1 MKIWKRRM
9 ALVLALVLLLSTG
22 AMAAGAKYSSW
33 FAPYYKEMQA
43 LGILPASFTTGDLT
57 ATITRGEMSELAVVA
72 FEKATGNVID
82 ELERTDYFTDT
93 TDKNILKAYEYGIV
107 SGYPDGT
114 FQPDKTLTR
123 QEFFK
128 IIQNFCEAAA
138 YTSTRSKDLGS
149 FADSG
154 SIGAWA
160 REAAQ
165 LCVSNSFVDGTKSGS
180 ATYLRPTEGASR
192 QEAMVMFLRAY
203 KDVRQWYNVNIT
215 TASVE
220 VNESDLNVTVTDVSK
235 TMYVA
240 TDTLNVRDSW
250 LASSTKV
257 GTLKRNQAVTVTGSC
272 SNGWY
277 RIQYDG
283 HTAYVSG
290 QYLSNEAGGS
300 GSGSG
305 STGGT
310 VSGSGAATD
319 IANFAMSFVGYS
331 YVWGGTSPSTG
342 FDCSGLMYYVL
353 TQYGYSMKRVAND
366 QMTQGT
372 AISRDNLQVGD
383 LVFFGYGSYANH
395 VGMYIGNGNFVHAST
410 PSTGRSCQLAQRD
423 VLQHKIHRRTPHYLT
438 NRKTSQRPPG
448 KFREGAFCMLC
459 HFVGATP
466 CNFIFSAPCK

>member
-1 MKIWKRRM
+1 MKKFKRLT
-9 ALVLALVLLLSTG
+9 ALALALVMALGLTTG
-22 AMAAGAKYSSW
+22 AGAAGAKYSSW
-33 FAPYYKEMQA
+33 FAPYYKEMQE
-43 LGILPASFTTGDLT
+43 LGILPSSFTSGDLT
-57 ATITRGEMSELAVVA
+57 ATITRGEMCELAVVA

-107 SGYPDGT
+107 SGYPDGS
-114 FQPDKTLTR
+114 FQPNKTLTR

-138 YTSTRSKDLGS
+138 YTSTRSKDLS
-149 FADSG
+149 AFADAG
-154 SIGAWA
+154 SIGSWA

-165 LCVSNSFVDGTKSGS
+165 LCVSNAFVDGTKTGS
-180 ATYLRPTEGASR
+180 SYYLRPTAGASR
-192 QEAMVMFLRAY
+192 QEAMVMFLRSY
-203 KDVRQWYNVNIT
+203 KDVRQWYYVNIT

-220 VNESDLNVTVTDVSK
+220 INESDLNVTVTETSK
-235 TMYVA
+235 TMYVS

-250 LASSTKV
+250 LSTSTKV
-257 GTLKRNQAVTVTGSC
+257 GTLTRNQSVTVTGSC

-277 RIQYDG
+277 RIKFEG

-290 QYLSNEAGGS
+290 KYLSDEAGASSSSGSISS
-300 GSGSG
+300 GSG
-305 STGGT
+305 T
-310 VSGSGAATD
+310 ATD

-331 YVWGGTSPSTG
+331 YVWGGMSPSTG

-410 PSTGRSCQLAQRD
+410 PSTGVRVNSLNETYYNTRYIGA
-423 VLQHKIHRRTPHYLT
+423 RR
-438 NRKTSQRPPG
+438 
-448 KFREGAFCMLC
+448 
-459 HFVGATP
+459 
-466 CNFIFSAPCK
+466 II

>member
-1 MKIWKRRM
+1 MKKFKRLT
-9 ALVLALVLLLSTG
+9 ALALALVMVLGLTTG
-22 AMAAGAKYSSW
+22 AGAAGAKYSSW
-33 FAPYYKEMQA
+33 FAPYYKEMQE
-43 LGILPASFTTGDLT
+43 LGILPSSFTSGDLT
-57 ATITRGEMSELAVVA
+57 ATITRGEMCELAVVA

-107 SGYPDGT
+107 SGYPGGS
-114 FQPDKTLTR
+114 FQPNKTLTR

-138 YTSTRSKDLGS
+138 YTSTRSKDLS
-149 FADSG
+149 AFADSG
-154 SIGAWA
+154 SIGSWA

-165 LCVSNSFVDGTKSGS
+165 LCVSNAFVDGTKSGS
-180 ATYLRPTEGASR
+180 GVYLRPTEGASR
-192 QEAMVMFLRAY
+192 QEAMVMFLRSY
-203 KDVRQWYNVNIT
+203 KDVRQWYYVNIT

-220 VNESDLNVTVTDVSK
+220 INESDLNVTVTETSK
-235 TMYVA
+235 TMYVS

-250 LASSTKV
+250 LSTSTKV
-257 GTLKRNQAVTVTGSC
+257 GTLTRNQSVTVTGSC

-277 RIQYDG
+277 RIKFEG

-290 QYLSNEAGGS
+290 KYLSDEAGASSSSGSISS
-300 GSGSG
+300 GSG
-305 STGGT
+305 T
-310 VSGSGAATD
+310 ATD

-331 YVWGGTSPSTG
+331 YVWGGMSPSTG

-410 PSTGRSCQLAQRD
+410 PSTGVRVNSLNETYYNTRYIGA
-423 VLQHKIHRRTPHYLT
+423 RR
-438 NRKTSQRPPG
+438 
-448 KFREGAFCMLC
+448 
-459 HFVGATP
+459 
-466 CNFIFSAPCK
+466 II

>member
-1 MKIWKRRM
+1 MKKFKRLT
-9 ALVLALVLLLSTG
+9 ALALALVMVLGLTTG
-22 AMAAGAKYSSW
+22 AGAAGAKYSSW
-33 FAPYYKEMQA
+33 FAPYYKEMQE
-43 LGILPASFTTGDLT
+43 LGILPSSFTSGDLT
-57 ATITRGEMSELAVVA
+57 ATITRGEMCELAVVA

-107 SGYPDGT
+107 SGYPDGS
-114 FQPDKTLTR
+114 FQPNKTLTR

-138 YTSTRSKDLGS
+138 YTSTRSKDLS
-149 FADSG
+149 AFADSG
-154 SIGAWA
+154 SIGSWA

-165 LCVSNSFVDGTKSGS
+165 LCVSNAFVDGTKSGS
-180 ATYLRPTEGASR
+180 GVYLRPTEGASR
-192 QEAMVMFLRAY
+192 QEAMVMFLRSY
-203 KDVRQWYNVNIT
+203 KDVRQWYYVNIT

-220 VNESDLNVTVTDVSK
+220 INESDLNVTVTETSK
-235 TMYVA
+235 TMYVS

-250 LASSTKV
+250 LSTSTKV
-257 GTLKRNQAVTVTGSC
+257 GTLTRNQSVTVTGSC

-277 RIQYDG
+277 RIKFEG

-290 QYLSNEAGGS
+290 KYLSDEAGASSSSGSISS
-300 GSGSG
+300 GSG
-305 STGGT
+305 T
-310 VSGSGAATD
+310 ATD

-331 YVWGGTSPSTG
+331 YVWGGMSPSTG

-410 PSTGRSCQLAQRD
+410 PSTGVRVNSLNETYYNTRYIGA
-423 VLQHKIHRRTPHYLT
+423 RR
-438 NRKTSQRPPG
+438 
-448 KFREGAFCMLC
+448 
-459 HFVGATP
+459 
-466 CNFIFSAPCK
+466 II

>member
-1 MKIWKRRM
+1 MKKFKRLT
-9 ALVLALVLLLSTG
+9 ALALALVMVLGLTTG
-22 AMAAGAKYSSW
+22 AGAAGAKYSSW
-33 FAPYYKEMQA
+33 FAPYYKEMQE
-43 LGILPASFTTGDLT
+43 LGILPSSFTSGDLT
-57 ATITRGEMSELAVVA
+57 ATITRGEMCELAVVA

-93 TDKNILKAYEYGIV
+93 TDKSILKAYEYGIV
-107 SGYPDGT
+107 SGYPDGS
-114 FQPDKTLTR
+114 FQPNKTLTR

-138 YTSTRSKDLGS
+138 YTSTRSKDLS
-149 FADSG
+149 TFADSG
-154 SIGAWA
+154 SIGSWA

-165 LCVSNSFVDGTKSGS
+165 LCVSNAFVDGTKTGS
-180 ATYLRPTEGASR
+180 SYYLRPTAGASR

-203 KDVRQWYNVNIT
+203 KDVRQWYSVNIT

-220 VNESDLNVTVTDVSK
+220 INESDLNVTVTETSK
-235 TMYVA
+235 TMYVS

-250 LASSTKV
+250 LSTSTKV
-257 GTLKRNQAVTVTGSC
+257 GTLTRNQSVTVTGSC

-277 RIQYDG
+277 RIKFEG

-290 QYLSNEAGGS
+290 KYLSDEAGASSSSGSISS
-300 GSGSG
+300 GSG
-305 STGGT
+305 T
-310 VSGSGAATD
+310 ATD

-331 YVWGGTSPSTG
+331 YVWGGMSPSTG

-372 AISRDNLQVGD
+372 AVSRDNLQVGD

-410 PSTGRSCQLAQRD
+410 PSTGVRVNSLNETYYNTRYIGA
-423 VLQHKIHRRTPHYLT
+423 RR
-438 NRKTSQRPPG
+438 
-448 KFREGAFCMLC
+448 
-459 HFVGATP
+459 
-466 CNFIFSAPCK
+466 II

>member
-1 MKIWKRRM
+1 MKKFKRLT
-9 ALVLALVLLLSTG
+9 ALALALVMVLGLTTG
-22 AMAAGAKYSSW
+22 AGAAGAKYSSW
-33 FAPYYKEMQA
+33 FAPYYKEMQE
-43 LGILPASFTTGDLT
+43 LGILPSSFTSGDLT
-57 ATITRGEMSELAVVA
+57 ATITRGEMCELAVVA

-93 TDKNILKAYEYGIV
+93 TDKSILKAYEYGIV
-107 SGYPDGT
+107 SGYPDGS
-114 FQPDKTLTR
+114 FQPNKTLTR

-138 YTSTRSKDLGS
+138 YTSTRSKDLS
-149 FADSG
+149 TFADSG
-154 SIGAWA
+154 SIGSWA

-165 LCVSNSFVDGTKSGS
+165 LCVSNAFVDGTKTGS
-180 ATYLRPTEGASR
+180 SYYLRPTAGASR

-203 KDVRQWYNVNIT
+203 KDVRQWYYVNIT

-220 VNESDLNVTVTDVSK
+220 INESDLNVTVTETSK
-235 TMYVA
+235 TMYVS

-250 LASSTKV
+250 LSTSTKV
-257 GTLKRNQAVTVTGSC
+257 GTLTRNQSVTVTGSC

-277 RIQYDG
+277 RIKFEG

-290 QYLSNEAGGS
+290 KYLSDEAGASSSSGSISS
-300 GSGSG
+300 GSG
-305 STGGT
+305 T
-310 VSGSGAATD
+310 ATD

-331 YVWGGTSPSTG
+331 YVWGGMSPSTG

-372 AISRDNLQVGD
+372 AVSRDNLQVGD

-410 PSTGRSCQLAQRD
+410 PSTGVRVNSLNETYYNTRYIGA
-423 VLQHKIHRRTPHYLT
+423 RR
-438 NRKTSQRPPG
+438 
-448 KFREGAFCMLC
+448 
-459 HFVGATP
+459 
-466 CNFIFSAPCK
+466 II

>member
-1 MKIWKRRM
+1 MKKLKRLT
-9 ALVLALVLLLSTG
+9 ALALALVMVLGLTTG
-22 AMAAGAKYSSW
+22 AGAAGAKYSSW
-33 FAPYYKEMQA
+33 FAPYYKEMQE
-43 LGILPASFTTGDLT
+43 LGILPSSFTSGDLT
-57 ATITRGEMSELAVVA
+57 ATITRGEMCELAVVA

-107 SGYPDGT
+107 SGYPDGS
-114 FQPDKTLTR
+114 FQPNKTLTR

-138 YTSTRSKDLGS
+138 YTSTRSKDLS
-149 FADSG
+149 AFADSG
-154 SIGAWA
+154 SIGSWA
-160 REAAQ
+160 HEAAQ
-165 LCVSNSFVDGTKSGS
+165 LCVSNAFVDGTKSGS
-180 ATYLRPTEGASR
+180 GVYLRPTEGASR
-192 QEAMVMFLRAY
+192 QEAMVMFLRSY
-203 KDVRQWYNVNIT
+203 KDVRQWYYVNIT

-220 VNESDLNVTVTDVSK
+220 INESDLNVTVTETSK
-235 TMYVA
+235 TMYVS

-250 LASSTKV
+250 LSTSTKV
-257 GTLKRNQAVTVTGSC
+257 GTLTRNQSVTVTGSC

-277 RIQYDG
+277 RIKFEG

-290 QYLSNEAGGS
+290 KYLSDEAGASSSSGSISS
-300 GSGSG
+300 GSG
-305 STGGT
+305 T
-310 VSGSGAATD
+310 ATD

-331 YVWGGTSPSTG
+331 YVWGGMSPSTG

-410 PSTGRSCQLAQRD
+410 PSTGVRVNSLNETYYNTRYIGA
-423 VLQHKIHRRTPHYLT
+423 RR
-438 NRKTSQRPPG
+438 
-448 KFREGAFCMLC
+448 
-459 HFVGATP
+459 
-466 CNFIFSAPCK
+466 II

>member
-1 MKIWKRRM
+1 MKKFKRLT
-9 ALVLALVLLLSTG
+9 ALALALVMALGLTTG
-22 AMAAGAKYSSW
+22 AGAANAKYSTW
-33 FAPYYKEMQA
+33 FAPYYKEMQE
-43 LGILPASFTTGDLT
+43 LGILPSSFATGDLT
-57 ATITRGEMSELAVVA
+57 ATITRGEMCELAVVA

-93 TDKNILKAYEYGIV
+93 TDTNILKAYEYGIV
-107 SGYPDGT
+107 SGYPDGS
-114 FQPDKTLTR
+114 FQPNKTLTR

-138 YTSTRSKDLGS
+138 YTSTRSKDLS
-149 FADSG
+149 TFADAG
-154 SIGAWA
+154 SIGSWA
-160 REAAQ
+160 QEAAQ
-165 LCVSNSFVDGTKSGS
+165 LCVSNSFVDGTKTGS
-180 ATYLRPTEGASR
+180 SYYLRPTAGASR

-220 VNESDLNVTVTDVSK
+220 INESDLNVTVTETSK
-235 TMYVA
+235 TMYVS

-250 LASSTKV
+250 LSTSTKV
-257 GTLKRNQAVTVTGSC
+257 GTLTRNQSVTVTGSC

-277 RIQYDG
+277 RIKFEG

-290 QYLSNEAGGS
+290 KYLSNEAGASSSSGSAS
-300 GSGSG
+300 GSG
-305 STGGT
+305 T
-310 VSGSGAATD
+310 ATD

-366 QMTQGT
+366 QLTQGT
-372 AISRDNLQVGD
+372 AISRDDLQVGD

-410 PSTGRSCQLAQRD
+410 PSTGVRVNSLNETYYNTRYIGA
-423 VLQHKIHRRTPHYLT
+423 RR
-438 NRKTSQRPPG
+438 
-448 KFREGAFCMLC
+448 
-459 HFVGATP
+459 
-466 CNFIFSAPCK
+466 II

>member
-1 MKIWKRRM
+1 MKKFKRLT
-9 ALVLALVLLLSTG
+9 ALALALVMVLGLTTG
-22 AMAAGAKYSSW
+22 AGAAGAKYSSW
-33 FAPYYKEMQA
+33 FAPYYKEMQE
-43 LGILPASFTTGDLT
+43 LGILPSSFTSGDLT
-57 ATITRGEMSELAVVA
+57 ATITRGEMCELAVVA

-107 SGYPDGT
+107 SGYPDGS
-114 FQPDKTLTR
+114 FQPNKTLTR

-138 YTSTRSKDLGS
+138 YTSTRSKDLS
-149 FADSG
+149 AFADSG
-154 SIGAWA
+154 SIGSWA

-165 LCVSNSFVDGTKSGS
+165 LCVSNAFVDGTKSGS
-180 ATYLRPTEGASR
+180 GVYLRPTAGASR

-203 KDVRQWYNVNIT
+203 KDVRQWYDVNIT
-215 TASVE
+215 NASVAGDISGPEEFTDIGSTTMYITAS
-220 VNESDLNVTVTDVSK
+220 K
-235 TMYVA
+235 
-240 TDTLNVRDSW
+240 LNVR
-250 LASSTKV
+250 AYPSTDEH
-257 GTLKRNQAVTVTGSC
+257 GTILGKLSFGDAVTVTGK
-272 SNGWY
+272 SNKWY
-277 RIQYDG
+277 RIKFSNNGVTCD
-283 HTAYVSG
+283 AYVSREYVDTTPTG
-290 QYLSNEAGGS
+290 N
-300 GSGSG
+300 GSG

-310 VSGSGAATD
+310 SSGSGTATD

-331 YVWGGTSPSTG
+331 YVWGGMSPSTG

-410 PSTGRSCQLAQRD
+410 PSTGVRVNSLNETYYNTRYIGA
-423 VLQHKIHRRTPHYLT
+423 RR
-438 NRKTSQRPPG
+438 
-448 KFREGAFCMLC
+448 
-459 HFVGATP
+459 
-466 CNFIFSAPCK
+466 II

>member
-1 MKIWKRRM
+1 MKKFKRLT
-9 ALVLALVLLLSTG
+9 ALALALVMVLGLTTG
-22 AMAAGAKYSSW
+22 AGAAGAKYSSW
-33 FAPYYKEMQA
+33 FAPYYKEMQE
-43 LGILPASFTTGDLT
+43 LGILPSSFTSGDLT
-57 ATITRGEMSELAVVA
+57 ATITRGEMCELAVVA

-107 SGYPDGT
+107 SGYPDGS
-114 FQPDKTLTR
+114 FQPNKTLTR

-138 YTSTRSKDLGS
+138 YTSTRSKDLS
-149 FADSG
+149 TFADSG
-154 SIGAWA
+154 SIGSWA

-165 LCVSNSFVDGTKSGS
+165 LCVSNAFVDGTKSGS
-180 ATYLRPTEGASR
+180 GVYLRPTEGASR

-203 KDVRQWYNVNIT
+203 KDVRQWYYVNIT

-220 VNESDLNVTVTDVSK
+220 INESDLNVTVTETSK
-235 TMYVA
+235 TMYVS

-250 LASSTKV
+250 LSTSTKV
-257 GTLKRNQAVTVTGSC
+257 GTLTRNQSVTVTGSC

-277 RIQYDG
+277 RIKFEG

-290 QYLSNEAGGS
+290 KYLSDEAGASSSSGSISS
-300 GSGSG
+300 GSG
-305 STGGT
+305 T
-310 VSGSGAATD
+310 ATD

-331 YVWGGTSPSTG
+331 YVWGGMSPSTG

-410 PSTGRSCQLAQRD
+410 PSTGVRVNSLNETYYNTRYIGA
-423 VLQHKIHRRTPHYLT
+423 RR
-438 NRKTSQRPPG
+438 
-448 KFREGAFCMLC
+448 
-459 HFVGATP
+459 
-466 CNFIFSAPCK
+466 II

>member
-1 MKIWKRRM
+1 MKKFKRLT
-9 ALVLALVLLLSTG
+9 ALALALVMVLGLTTG
-22 AMAAGAKYSSW
+22 AGAAGAKYSSW
-33 FAPYYKEMQA
+33 FAPYYKEMQE
-43 LGILPASFTTGDLT
+43 LGILPSSFTSGDLT
-57 ATITRGEMSELAVVA
+57 ATITRGEMCELAVVA

-107 SGYPDGT
+107 SGYPDGS
-114 FQPDKTLTR
+114 FQPNKTLTR

-138 YTSTRSKDLGS
+138 YTSTRSKDLS
-149 FADSG
+149 AFADAG
-154 SIGAWA
+154 SIGSWA

-165 LCVSNSFVDGTKSGS
+165 LCVSNAFVDGTKSGS
-180 ATYLRPTEGASR
+180 GVYLRPTEGASR

-203 KDVRQWYNVNIT
+203 KDVRQWYYVNIT

-220 VNESDLNVTVTDVSK
+220 INESDLNVTVTETSK
-235 TMYVA
+235 TMYVS

-250 LASSTKV
+250 LSTSTKV
-257 GTLKRNQAVTVTGSC
+257 GTLTRNQSVTVTGSC

-277 RIQYDG
+277 RIKFEG

-290 QYLSNEAGGS
+290 KYLSDEAGASSSSGSISS
-300 GSGSG
+300 GSG
-305 STGGT
+305 T
-310 VSGSGAATD
+310 ATD

-331 YVWGGTSPSTG
+331 YVWGGMSPSTG

-410 PSTGRSCQLAQRD
+410 PSTGVRVNSLNETYYNTRYIGA
-423 VLQHKIHRRTPHYLT
+423 RR
-438 NRKTSQRPPG
+438 
-448 KFREGAFCMLC
+448 
-459 HFVGATP
+459 
-466 CNFIFSAPCK
+466 II

>member
-1 MKIWKRRM
+1 MKKFKRLT
-9 ALVLALVLLLSTG
+9 ALALALVMVLGLTTG
-22 AMAAGAKYSSW
+22 AGAAGAKYSSW
-33 FAPYYKEMQA
+33 FAPYYKEMQE
-43 LGILPASFTTGDLT
+43 LGILPSSFTSGDLT
-57 ATITRGEMSELAVVA
+57 ATITRGEMCELAVVA

-107 SGYPDGT
+107 SGYPDGS
-114 FQPDKTLTR
+114 FQPNKTLTR

-138 YTSTRSKDLGS
+138 YTSTRSKDLS
-149 FADSG
+149 AFADSG
-154 SIGAWA
+154 SIGSWA

-165 LCVSNSFVDGTKSGS
+165 LCASNAFVDGTKTGS
-180 ATYLRPTEGASR
+180 SYYLRPTAGASR

-203 KDVRQWYNVNIT
+203 KDVRQWYYVNIT

-220 VNESDLNVTVTDVSK
+220 INESDLNVTVTETSK
-235 TMYVA
+235 TMYVS

-250 LASSTKV
+250 LSTSTKV
-257 GTLKRNQAVTVTGSC
+257 GTLTRNQSVTVTGSC

-277 RIQYDG
+277 RIKFEG

-290 QYLSNEAGGS
+290 KYLSDEAGASSSSGSISS
-300 GSGSG
+300 GSG
-305 STGGT
+305 T
-310 VSGSGAATD
+310 ATD

-331 YVWGGTSPSTG
+331 YVWGGMSPSTG

-395 VGMYIGNGNFVHAST
+395 VGMYIGGGNFVHAST
-410 PSTGRSCQLAQRD
+410 PSTGVRVNSLNETYYNTRYIGA
-423 VLQHKIHRRTPHYLT
+423 RR
-438 NRKTSQRPPG
+438 
-448 KFREGAFCMLC
+448 
-459 HFVGATP
+459 
-466 CNFIFSAPCK
+466 II

>member
-1 MKIWKRRM
+1 MKKFKRLT
-9 ALVLALVLLLSTG
+9 ALALALVMVLGLTTG
-22 AMAAGAKYSSW
+22 AGAAGAKYSSR
-33 FAPYYKEMQA
+33 FAPYYKEMQE
-43 LGILPASFTTGDLT
+43 LGILPSSFTSGDLT
-57 ATITRGEMSELAVVA
+57 ATITRGEMCELAVVA

-107 SGYPDGT
+107 SGYPDGS
-114 FQPDKTLTR
+114 FQPGKTLTR

-138 YTSTRSKDLGS
+138 YTSTRSKDLS
-149 FADSG
+149 AFADSG
-154 SIGAWA
+154 SIGSWA

-165 LCVSNSFVDGTKSGS
+165 LCVSNAFVDGTKTGS
-180 ATYLRPTEGASR
+180 SYYLRPTAGASR

-203 KDVRQWYNVNIT
+203 KDVRQWYYVNIT

-220 VNESDLNVTVTDVSK
+220 INESDLNVTVTETSK
-235 TMYVA
+235 TMYVS

-250 LASSTKV
+250 LSTSTKV
-257 GTLKRNQAVTVTGSC
+257 GTLTRNQSVTVTGSC

-277 RIQYDG
+277 RIKFEG

-290 QYLSNEAGGS
+290 KYLSDEAGASSSSGSISS
-300 GSGSG
+300 GSG
-305 STGGT
+305 T
-310 VSGSGAATD
+310 ATD

-331 YVWGGTSPSTG
+331 YVWGGMSPSTG

-410 PSTGRSCQLAQRD
+410 PSTGVRVNSLNETYYNTRYIGA
-423 VLQHKIHRRTPHYLT
+423 RR
-438 NRKTSQRPPG
+438 
-448 KFREGAFCMLC
+448 
-459 HFVGATP
+459 
-466 CNFIFSAPCK
+466 II

>member
-1 MKIWKRRM
+1 MDVGK
-9 ALVLALVLLLSTG
+9 L
-22 AMAAGAKYSSW
+22 SSW
-33 FAPYYKEMQA
+33 
-43 LGILPASFTTGDLT
+43 
-57 ATITRGEMSELAVVA
+57 AV
-72 FEKATGNVID
+72 
-82 ELERTDYFTDT
+82 
-93 TDKNILKAYEYGIV
+93 
-107 SGYPDGT
+107 
-114 FQPDKTLTR
+114 
-123 QEFFK
+123 
-128 IIQNFCEAAA
+128 EAA
-138 YTSTRSKDLGS
+138 K
-149 FADSG
+149 
-154 SIGAWA
+154 I
-160 REAAQ
+160 
-165 LCVSNSFVDGTKSGS
+165 CVKCEYVNGTKTSSGLS
-180 ATYLRPTEGASR
+180 LNPGDNTSR
-192 QEAMVMFLRAY
+192 QEAMAMFLRCF
-203 KDVRQWYNVNIT
+203 KGLRQYYF
-215 TASVE
+215 E
-220 VNESDLNVTVTDVSK
+220 VVLSATVVDDETYDPNVTVTELSG
-235 TMYVA
+235 TRYVN
-240 TDTLNVRDSW
+240 TETLNVRDSW
-250 LASSTKV
+250 SSSSTKV

-372 AISRDNLQVGD
+372 AVSRDSLQVGD

-410 PSTGRSCQLAQRD
+410 PSTGVRVNSLNETYYNTRYIGA
-423 VLQHKIHRRTPHYLT
+423 RR
-438 NRKTSQRPPG
+438 
-448 KFREGAFCMLC
+448 
-459 HFVGATP
+459 
-466 CNFIFSAPCK
+466 II

>member
-1 MKIWKRRM
+1 MKKFKRLT
-9 ALVLALVLLLSTG
+9 ALALALVMVLGLTTG
-22 AMAAGAKYSSW
+22 AGAAGAKYSSW
-33 FAPYYKEMQA
+33 FAPYYKEMQE
-43 LGILPASFTTGDLT
+43 LGILPSSFTSGDLT
-57 ATITRGEMSELAVVA
+57 ATITRGEMCELAVVA

-107 SGYPDGT
+107 SGYPDGS
-114 FQPDKTLTR
+114 FQPNKTLTR

-138 YTSTRSKDLGS
+138 YTSTRSKDLS
-149 FADSG
+149 TFADSG
-154 SIGAWA
+154 SIGSWA

-165 LCVSNSFVDGTKSGS
+165 LCVSNAFVDGTKTGS
-180 ATYLRPTEGASR
+180 SYYLRPTAGASR
-192 QEAMVMFLRAY
+192 QEAMVMFLRSY
-203 KDVRQWYNVNIT
+203 KDVRQWYYVNIT

-220 VNESDLNVTVTDVSK
+220 INESDLNVTVTETSK
-235 TMYVA
+235 TMYVS

-250 LASSTKV
+250 LSTSTKV
-257 GTLKRNQAVTVTGSC
+257 GTLTRNQSVTVTGSC

-277 RIQYDG
+277 RIKFEG

-290 QYLSNEAGGS
+290 KYLSDEAGASSSSGSISS
-300 GSGSG
+300 GSG
-305 STGGT
+305 T
-310 VSGSGAATD
+310 ATD

-331 YVWGGTSPSTG
+331 YVWGGMSPSTG

-410 PSTGRSCQLAQRD
+410 PSTGVRVNSLNETYYNTRYIGA
-423 VLQHKIHRRTPHYLT
+423 RR
-438 NRKTSQRPPG
+438 
-448 KFREGAFCMLC
+448 
-459 HFVGATP
+459 
-466 CNFIFSAPCK
+466 II

>member
-1 MKIWKRRM
+1 MKKFKRLT
-9 ALVLALVLLLSTG
+9 ALALALVMVLGLTTG
-22 AMAAGAKYSSW
+22 AGAAGAKYSSW
-33 FAPYYKEMQA
+33 FAPSYKEMQE
-43 LGILPASFTTGDLT
+43 LGILPSSFTSGDLT
-57 ATITRGEMSELAVVA
+57 ATITRGEMCELAVVA

-93 TDKNILKAYEYGIV
+93 TDKSILKAYEYGIV
-107 SGYPDGT
+107 SGYPDGS
-114 FQPDKTLTR
+114 FQPNKTLTR

-138 YTSTRSKDLGS
+138 YTSTRSKDLS
-149 FADSG
+149 TFADSG
-154 SIGAWA
+154 SIGSWA

-165 LCVSNSFVDGTKSGS
+165 LCVSNAFVDGTKTGS
-180 ATYLRPTEGASR
+180 SYYLRPTAGASR

-203 KDVRQWYNVNIT
+203 KDVRQWYYVNIT

-220 VNESDLNVTVTDVSK
+220 INESDLNVTVTETSK
-235 TMYVA
+235 TMYVS

-250 LASSTKV
+250 LSTSTKV
-257 GTLKRNQAVTVTGSC
+257 GTLTRNQSVTVTGSC

-277 RIQYDG
+277 RIKFEG

-290 QYLSNEAGGS
+290 KYLSDEAGASSSSGSISS
-300 GSGSG
+300 GSG
-305 STGGT
+305 T
-310 VSGSGAATD
+310 ATD

-331 YVWGGTSPSTG
+331 YVWGGMSPSTG

-372 AISRDNLQVGD
+372 AVSRDNLQVGD

-410 PSTGRSCQLAQRD
+410 PSTGVRVNSLNETYYNTRYIGA
-423 VLQHKIHRRTPHYLT
+423 RR
-438 NRKTSQRPPG
+438 
-448 KFREGAFCMLC
+448 
-459 HFVGATP
+459 
-466 CNFIFSAPCK
+466 II

>member
-1 MKIWKRRM
+1 MKKFKRLT
-9 ALVLALVLLLSTG
+9 ALALALVMVLGLTTG
-22 AMAAGAKYSSW
+22 AGAAGAKYSSW
-33 FAPYYKEMQA
+33 FAPYYKEMQE
-43 LGILPASFTTGDLT
+43 LGILPSSFTSGDLT
-57 ATITRGEMSELAVVA
+57 ATITRGEMCELAVVA

-107 SGYPDGT
+107 SGYPDGS
-114 FQPDKTLTR
+114 FQPNKTLTR

-138 YTSTRSKDLGS
+138 YTSTRSKDLS
-149 FADSG
+149 AFADSG
-154 SIGAWA
+154 SIGSWA

-165 LCVSNSFVDGTKSGS
+165 LCASNAFVDGTKTGS
-180 ATYLRPTEGASR
+180 SYYLRPTEGASR

-203 KDVRQWYNVNIT
+203 KDVRQWYYVNIT
-215 TASVE
+215 TASVDIDASE
-220 VNESDLNVTVTDVSK
+220 IDVTVEDYSA
-235 TMYVA
+235 TMYTTTAVNA
-240 TDTLNVRDSW
+240 RDRWTAKS
-250 LASSTKV
+250 ASYGVLDIYT
-257 GTLKRNQAVTVTGSC
+257 AVTVTGKC

-277 RIQYDG
+277 RVQYKG
-283 HTAYVSG
+283 HIAYIKG
-290 QYLSNEAGGS
+290 DYLSTESGGQSIGGGSS
-300 GSGSG
+300 GSG
-305 STGGT
+305 T
-310 VSGSGAATD
+310 ATD

-331 YVWGGTSPSTG
+331 YVWGGMSPSTG

-410 PSTGRSCQLAQRD
+410 PSTGVRVNSLNETYYNTRYIGA
-423 VLQHKIHRRTPHYLT
+423 RR
-438 NRKTSQRPPG
+438 
-448 KFREGAFCMLC
+448 
-459 HFVGATP
+459 
-466 CNFIFSAPCK
+466 II

>member
-1 MKIWKRRM
+1 MKKFKRLT
-9 ALVLALVLLLSTG
+9 ALALALVMVLGLTTG
-22 AMAAGAKYSSW
+22 AGAAGAKYSSW
-33 FAPYYKEMQA
+33 FAPYYKEMQE
-43 LGILPASFTTGDLT
+43 LGILPSSFTSGDLT
-57 ATITRGEMSELAVVA
+57 ATITRGEMCELAVVA

-82 ELERTDYFTDT
+82 ELDRTDYFTDT

-107 SGYPDGT
+107 SGYPDGS
-114 FQPDKTLTR
+114 FQPNKTLTR

-138 YTSTRSKDLGS
+138 YTSTRSKDLS
-149 FADSG
+149 AFADSS
-154 SIGAWA
+154 SIGSWA

-165 LCVSNSFVDGTKSGS
+165 LCVSNAFVDGTKSGS
-180 ATYLRPTEGASR
+180 GVYLRPTEGASR

-203 KDVRQWYNVNIT
+203 KDVRQWYYVNIT

-220 VNESDLNVTVTDVSK
+220 INESDLNVTVTETSK
-235 TMYVA
+235 TMYVS

-250 LASSTKV
+250 LSTSTKV
-257 GTLKRNQAVTVTGSC
+257 GTLTRNQSVTVTGSC

-277 RIQYDG
+277 RIKFEG

-290 QYLSNEAGGS
+290 KYLSDEAGASSSSGSTSS
-300 GSGSG
+300 GSG
-305 STGGT
+305 T
-310 VSGSGAATD
+310 ATD

-331 YVWGGTSPSTG
+331 YVWGGMSPSTG

-410 PSTGRSCQLAQRD
+410 PSTGVRVNSLNETYYNTRYIGA
-423 VLQHKIHRRTPHYLT
+423 RR
-438 NRKTSQRPPG
+438 
-448 KFREGAFCMLC
+448 
-459 HFVGATP
+459 
-466 CNFIFSAPCK
+466 II